1 MGLTCKLCPKAC
13 QLEKN
18 ERGDCRARANVD
30 GKLLTLVYGRPCA
43 LHIDPIEKKPLYHFY
58 PGSPIL
64 SLATAGC
71 NLHCKNCQNWQISQ
85 ANPEDVSSYR
95 LSPQRIVDICRQET
109 CSLIAYTY
117 TEPLTFYEYTY
128 DTASLARSHG
138 LRNVLVTAGY
148 VNREP
153 LEQLCGVVDAANV
166 DLKFFDDR
174 MYQKITTA
182 RLGPILDNLV
192 LMRQLGMW
200 LEITHL
206 IIPTLNDDMS
216 LIKSMC
222 RWIGSNLGTDVPIHF
237 SRFHPHHLLRNLPP
251 TPVETLTRARDIG
264 LEWMQHVY
272 IGNVWGGVGEHTYC
286 PNDGR
291 ILIRRA
297 GYTVLENNI
306 VKGKCR
312 FCGTSIAGWWA

>member
-128 DTASLARSHG
+128 DTASLAASSVKGEFFPPAKNQFTVPGTTTMRS
-138 LRNVLVTAGY
+138 N
-148 VNREP
+148 
-153 LEQLCGVVDAANV
+153 
-166 DLKFFDDR
+166 
-174 MYQKITTA
+174 TA
-182 RLGPILDNLV
+182 RKV
-192 LMRQLGMW
+192 WKR
-200 LEITHL
+200 LE
-206 IIPTLNDDMS
+206 P
-216 LIKSMC
+216 
-222 RWIGSNLGTDVPIHF
+222 
-237 SRFHPHHLLRNLPP
+237 
-251 TPVETLTRARDIG
+251 
-264 LEWMQHVY
+264 
-272 IGNVWGGVGEHTYC
+272 
-286 PNDGR
+286 
-291 ILIRRA
+291 
-297 GYTVLENNI
+297 
-306 VKGKCR
+306 
-312 FCGTSIAGWWA
+312 